1 MNKETSYK
9 GIMIEEN
16 CYCCVGTG
24 STFWGSV
31 LLVGDCVVAVNA
43 VVQMNFSTMPCLVR
57 ACKKLKMGC

>member
-43 VVQMNFSTMPCLVR
+43 VVQMNFSTMP
-57 ACKKLKMGC
+57 